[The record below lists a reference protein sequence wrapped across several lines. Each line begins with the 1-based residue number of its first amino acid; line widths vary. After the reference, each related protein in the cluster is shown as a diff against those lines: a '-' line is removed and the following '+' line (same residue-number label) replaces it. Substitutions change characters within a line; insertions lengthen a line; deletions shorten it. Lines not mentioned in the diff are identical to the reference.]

1 MRARANR
8 LSWLERTSAVGGGA
22 QRVYSRS
29 WTKKQLDCRPAL
41 SKADMRAEELRP
53 FVASARA
60 AGCSTT
66 REIAAYLNSAGVS
79 TLTGARWGHSQVSRA
94 IRRMNELDRRAAN
107 GVASCGPEELRQ
119 HLVQARAAGCTSLRE
134 VAAHLNARGV
144 LTCRGLYWQATSIKR
159 ILVRL
164 NVE

>member
-1 MRARANR
+1 
-8 LSWLERTSAVGGGA
+8 
-22 QRVYSRS
+22 VYSRS
-29 WTKKQLDCRPAL
+29 WTKKQLSCRPAL

-53 FVASARA
+53 FVVSAKA

-79 TLTGARWGHSQVSRA
+79 TLTGVQWGHSQVSRA

-107 GVASCGPEELRQ
+107 GLASCGPEELRQ
-119 HLVQARAAGCTSLRE
+119 HLVQAKAAGCTSLRE
-134 VAAHLNARGV
+134 IAAHLNARGV
-144 LTCRGLYWQATSIKR
+144 LTCRGLNWQATGVNR
-159 ILVRL
+159 ILKRL